1 MKRLR
6 NISWLMA
13 GILLVMVF
21 ALAACTPAQP
31 QATDAPSMDSMD
43 SGSDHTMEHD
53 HNDGADPRVANNGAV
68 VKLLSPT
75 DGATF
80 NKDEDVVVEIQTE
93 NFDLNAEGNH
103 WHLYV
108 DGSVWT
114 MVENGGT
121 KFVLHGLDAG
131 EHHLEVYLG
140 LPTHEELEDGAS
152 AMITVNE

>member
-1 MKRLR
+1 MKRLKIR
-6 NISWLMA
+6 LWHIA
-13 GILLVMVF
+13 GLILVLVF
-21 ALAACTPAQP
+21 ALAACTPAQT
-31 QATDAPSMDSMD
+31 QTTDEHSH
-43 SGSDHTMEHD
+43 DHTEEV
-53 HNDGADPRVANNGAV
+53 DPRVANNGAV
-68 VKLLSPT
+68 VKLVSPT

-80 NKDEDVVVEIQTE
+80 NKDDDVVVEIEVE
-93 NFDLNAEGNH
+93 NFDLAGEGYH

-121 KFVLHGLDAG
+121 KFVLHGLDPG

-140 LPTHEELEDGAS
+140 LPTHEELKDGAS